1 MESELGWTM
10 WNLDPWTKACAIVL
24 GAVVLAFLVEFVFR
38 RVVLAIVQRTENQV
52 DDAIATALR
61 WPVYFTVIL
70 ISIGS
75 AARAAPL
82 SERVLQIVDATLQT
96 VAILLWSFALSKVGS
111 LAIASLAKRA
121 KEHSFIQVR
130 TQPIFDI
137 FSKLLLLGLAS
148 YGVLLAWRINVGAWL
163 ASAGIVGL
171 ALGFAAKDSL
181 SNLFAGIFIVAD
193 APYKLGDFIV
203 LDGEVRGAVT
213 AIGFRSTRL
222 LTLDDIEVIVP
233 NSLIGNA
240 QIVKESGGPNKQ
252 ARVGITVECAYGSD
266 VDVVRE
272 LLLSCAEG
280 APYVS
285 SHPVPLVRFSS
296 FGASGL
302 VHRLL
307 VWIDRPRYRETVVD
321 ELNRRVYKAFNQAGI
336 EIPYSKH
343 DLFLKEAPTEGRLPR
358 GTKP

>member
-1 MESELGWTM
+1 
-10 WNLDPWTKACAIVL
+10 
-24 GAVVLAFLVEFVFR
+24 
-38 RVVLAIVQRTENQV
+38 
-52 DDAIATALR
+52 
-61 WPVYFTVIL
+61 
-70 ISIGS
+70 S

-240 QIVKESGGPNKQ
+240 QIVNESGGPNKQ

-280 APYVS
+280 APYV
-285 SHPVPLVRFSS
+285 
-296 FGASGL
+296 
-302 VHRLL
+302 
-307 VWIDRPRYRETVVD
+307 
-321 ELNRRVYKAFNQAGI
+321 
-336 EIPYSKH
+336 
-343 DLFLKEAPTEGRLPR
+343 
-358 GTKP
+358 

>member
-181 SNLFAGIFIVAD
+181 SNLFAGIFIV
-193 APYKLGDFIV
+193 
-203 LDGEVRGAVT
+203 
-213 AIGFRSTRL
+213 
-222 LTLDDIEVIVP
+222 
-233 NSLIGNA
+233 
-240 QIVKESGGPNKQ
+240 
-252 ARVGITVECAYGSD
+252 
-266 VDVVRE
+266 
-272 LLLSCAEG
+272 
-280 APYVS
+280 
-285 SHPVPLVRFSS
+285 
-296 FGASGL
+296 
-302 VHRLL
+302 
-307 VWIDRPRYRETVVD
+307 
-321 ELNRRVYKAFNQAGI
+321 
-336 EIPYSKH
+336 
-343 DLFLKEAPTEGRLPR
+343 
-358 GTKP
+358 